1 MIISNKRRAGLALIM
16 VIMAF
21 RSIVLYHYVGG
32 VINVWNSIAA
42 FLTILPLDGI
52 IAGVYGLWSREKR
65 IAFTIGVL
73 PTILTFIVNIESII
87 KRNYFDNPYGTY
99 YDVSGIF
106 RNFFYFGGVAV
117 GMGLM
122 GFGSA
127 KWKENGKNIA
137 FLGII
142 IWLFTL
148 MSTIMTTG

>member
-21 RSIVLYHYVGG
+21 RSIVLYNYVGG
-32 VINVWNSIAA
+32 VINVWNSISA
-42 FLTILPLDGI
+42 FLTILPIDGI
-52 IAGVYGLWSREKR
+52 IAGVYGRWSREKR

-73 PTILTFIVNIESII
+73 PTTLTLIVSIESIM
-87 KRNYFDNPYGTY
+87 KSNYFDNPYGTY
-99 YDVSGIF
+99 YDMYGIF
-106 RNFFYFGGVAV
+106 HDFFYFGGVAV

-127 KWKENGKNIA
+127 KWKENGKSIA
-137 FLGII
+137 FVGII

-148 MSTIMTTG
+148 MSMIMTTG